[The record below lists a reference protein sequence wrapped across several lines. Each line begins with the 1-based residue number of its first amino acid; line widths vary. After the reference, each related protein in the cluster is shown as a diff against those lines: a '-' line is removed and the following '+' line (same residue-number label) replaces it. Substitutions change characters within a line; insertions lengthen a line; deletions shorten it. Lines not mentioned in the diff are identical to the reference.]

1 MVIDLR
7 HGDLVRH
14 NKTGDL
20 WMVANIIG
28 DHKNGTV
35 LAVVAALNGSGDH
48 LTFRVSDAGDAGFV
62 GRPV

>member
-20 WMVANIIG
+20 WMVTDVIVANS
-28 DHKNGTV
+28 NGT
-35 LAVVAALNGSGDH
+35 AVATVAALNGSGESVT
-48 LTFRVSDAGDAGFV
+48 LRVTDAGDAGFV
-62 GRPV
+62 GRSL